1 MNDMF
6 EINGRV
12 TTAICYAKVIEDE
25 AIEQIRR
32 MCDYDLT
39 RGSKVRIMPDVHAG
53 KGCTIGT
60 TMTITDKICPNIVG
74 VDIGCG
80 MYTVKL
86 QDQVIDF
93 EKIDEACHYI
103 PSGMN
108 VWEGRMERFDLTQLK
123 CYRSLKDAKRLERS
137 LGTLGGGNH
146 FIEVDRAKDGTYYLV
161 IHSGSRNLGKQVAEI
176 YQQLAIDL
184 HAGKE
189 EYFKKR
195 DEIIRTY
202 KEQGRRAEIQE
213 ALKHLKKN
221 YEIQELDAN
230 LSEYSGNLVHYV
242 ISSRSFEA
250 AGEMTE
256 VLVQNLRKANR
267 INSRRMEIVSEIEP
281 NLFRKNNHLEEI
293 IENSYGGVIVL
304 DLSEKFGCDPVDY
317 VMASQY
323 LEKLIKKYRNQCLF
337 VFTYDMD
344 HPGFAYYLLPQ
355 LKRYMMTIMLREGTG
370 DRKAAVDYMQRLIE
384 KSEYSKYAGQAQEF
398 MALFPGHKFSQ
409 TDVLRAYEQ
418 FEAWCLNKNIL
429 KAYDYN
435 FSEDFLLDR
444 DENEV
449 SAYEK
454 LNNMIGLKI
463 VKEQIDKIIT
473 ADIVEKERK
482 KRKGNDYHT
491 SSMHMI
497 FGGNPGSAKTTVA
510 KLFAGITKEKGI
522 LKSGAFVER
531 GGMDLD
537 GMGCVS
543 AIREAFIAAKGGVLF
558 IDEAYAMKSD
568 TAITVLLQEM
578 ENQREDV
585 IVILAGYNER
595 MKAFMKR
602 NEGLKSRIPYWID
615 FPDYTAEELTD
626 IFKLM
631 IHEKGFCVTDDAIK
645 EAHYIFE
652 KVRNIDDFGNGRYV
666 RNLMERAVRQQSVR
680 LLSQRRD
687 LGDIQK
693 DELFQITKEDIQ
705 MLGEGEKKE
714 RKLGTARKELDDM
727 IGLASVKTVIH
738 KAIAKHKINKL
749 CMEKGLQRDNAS
761 LHMVFTGNPGTAK
774 TTVAR
779 LFAEIMKDEKI
790 LSTGVFVEAGRA
802 DLVGEHVG
810 ATAPLVKKK
819 FKEAQGGVLFIDEAY
834 SLCDSYEN
842 GFGDEAINTIV
853 QEMENHMDD
862 VIVIF
867 AGYPEPMKAFLDR
880 NPGMRSRIAFSVEFD
895 DYTVEELCEITK
907 LMLSRKQMTITET
920 GMKKLKKNFESV
932 KESRDYG
939 NGRFARKMLEEAEM
953 NLAERICQMDE
964 TEITTEVLTTIEES
978 DIPEIPTEMKRQ
990 IKKIGFAC

>member
-1 MNDMF
+1 MRYYGFKLGTNVEEIKENAKIELQHYGYNNTLESINSYMYQNMKNDRTFLVYREEDNLICAIFSYNEQKLSFRNAYEGILEMLQDIFGIKQVKVEPFEITMHQFMECFLECKRRRCFDYSNRIIESSNLWIYYYSCMNDTRPF
-6 EINGRV
+6 PYDFKERIISEQECEICSIYHRDFVEELRNIK
-12 TTAICYAKVIEDE
+12 T
-25 AIEQIRR
+25 
-32 MCDYDLT
+32 
-39 RGSKVRIMPDVHAG
+39 HA
-53 KGCTIGT
+53 
-60 TMTITDKICPNIVG
+60 
-74 VDIGCG
+74 
-80 MYTVKL
+80 
-86 QDQVIDF
+86 
-93 EKIDEACHYI
+93 
-103 PSGMN
+103 N
-108 VWEGRMERFDLTQLK
+108 V
-123 CYRSLKDAKRLERS
+123 
-137 LGTLGGGNH
+137 
-146 FIEVDRAKDGTYYLV
+146 
-161 IHSGSRNLGKQVAEI
+161 
-176 YQQLAIDL
+176 
-184 HAGKE
+184 
-189 EYFKKR
+189 
-195 DEIIRTY
+195 
-202 KEQGRRAEIQE
+202 
-213 ALKHLKKN
+213 
-221 YEIQELDAN
+221 
-230 LSEYSGNLVHYV
+230 SEYSGNMVHYV
-242 ISSRSFEA
+242 ISSRSIEA

-256 VLVQNLRKANR
+256 LLVQNLLKANR
-267 INSRRMEIVSEIEP
+267 ISSRRMEIISEIEP
-281 NLFRKNNHLEEI
+281 NIFKKNNHLEEI

-304 DLSEKFGCDPVDY
+304 DLSEKFGYDPVDY

-355 LKRYMMTIMLREGTG
+355 LKRYMMTVMLREGTG

-398 MALFPGHKFSQ
+398 MALFLGNKFSQ

-418 FEAWCLNKNIL
+418 FESWCLNKNVL

-435 FSEDFLLDR
+435 LSEDFLLDR
-444 DENEV
+444 EENEI

-454 LNNMIGLKI
+454 LKNLIGLKI
-463 VKEQIDKIIT
+463 VKEQIDNIIA

-482 KRKGNDYHT
+482 KRNENDYQ
-491 SSMHMI
+491 SSAMHMI

-543 AIREAFIAAKGGVLF
+543 AIREAFLAARGGVLF

-578 ENQREDV
+578 ENHRENV

-615 FPDYTAEELTD
+615 FPDYTTEELTD

-666 RNLMERAVRQQSVR
+666 RNLMERVVRQQSVR
-680 LLSQRRD
+680 LLSTSESAS
-687 LGDIQK
+687 DIQK
-693 DELFQITKEDIQ
+693 EELFQITKADIQ

-714 RKLGTARKELDDM
+714 RESGTARKELDEM
-727 IGLASVKTVIH
+727 VGLASVKTIIH

-749 CMEKGLQRDNAS
+749 CMEKGLQRDKAS

-774 TTVAR
+774 TTVAK

-834 SLCDSYEN
+834 SLCDGYDN

-853 QEMENHMDD
+853 QEMENHRDN

-880 NPGMRSRIAFSVEFD
+880 NPGMRSRIAFSVAFD

-907 LMLSRKQMTITET
+907 LMLSRKQMTITEA
-920 GMKKLKKNFESV
+920 GMKKLKKNFESI
-932 KESRDYG
+932 KDSRDYG

-978 DIPEIPTEMKRQ
+978 DIPDVPLEERRQ
-990 IKKIGFAC
+990 IKKIGFAY